1 MNKKVSFIALFA
13 IMISSFSLMVSYGVV
28 TSVIDN
34 NEEQAAISADK
45 LAKPNLKVN
54 EIREVFLTNETDK
67 FTMQPAIV
75 NNKVKYGI
83 SFNDAFA
90 AATFYVDLINEGNV
104 NATISEIK
112 ITGIEG
118 YEKNAKVEI
127 IGVKVGDIIPAG
139 ASLNNIIVSTEYFES
154 LINEE
159 TYNTLVE
166 LPNIQVEFIYE

>member
-13 IMISSFSLMVSYGVV
+13 IMISSFSLMVSYGVI

-34 NEEQAAISADK
+34 NETQANLSAEQ
-45 LAKPNLKVN
+45 LAKPKIKVN
-54 EIREVFLTNETDK
+54 AIREVYLTNETDK

-75 NNKVKYGI
+75 NNKIKYGL

-90 AATFYVDLINEGNV
+90 AATFYVDLINEGTE
-104 NATISEIK
+104 NATISDIK

-118 YEKNAKVEI
+118 FEKNAKVEI
-127 IGVKVGDIIPAG
+127 LGVKVGDIIPAG

-159 TYNTLVE
+159 TYTTLVE
-166 LPNIQVEFIYE
+166 LPNIQVEFLYE